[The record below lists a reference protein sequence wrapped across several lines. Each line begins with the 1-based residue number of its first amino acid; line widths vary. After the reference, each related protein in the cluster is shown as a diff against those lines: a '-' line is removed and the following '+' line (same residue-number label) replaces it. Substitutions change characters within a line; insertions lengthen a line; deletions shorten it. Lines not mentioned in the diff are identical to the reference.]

1 MARFIDKSTITI
13 SELKKQNKQTKTF
26 VANIVNLELIKKEK
40 YVFFVV
46 VVVIIVYSHSLVL
59 WLPR

>member
-46 VVVIIVYSHSLVL
+46 VVIIVYSHSLVL